1 MGGSSSAP
9 LLDKSVEVFGLK
21 GRADLNG
28 ETGTAFCFDQD
39 SGRYGVLIKGER
51 VKVKPDNLRAVE
63 YNVSEQ
69 ALAREQEDPHVP
81 ILSCDELGMHMQH
94 CANFECGKM
103 SFVVGADSVR
113 QASRLARGDDMLKL
127 CAGCQE
133 AAYCSKE
140 CQTAHWKWHKKT
152 CHVARDMRT
161 LTKAFSKDADLNRV
175 LRGYADEYAGGMD
188 KRRMI
193 HFRCPN
199 AETIKMLSDK
209 QALREG
215 GVEVDISYEP
225 IADLRIHVKSM
236 MQCPGDNSI
245 WKTALDQT
253 EHYDVAS
260 QISVAVSAPRAT
272 SRGEIHVK
280 PMLIP
285 RLR

>member
-1 MGGSSSAP
+1 
-9 LLDKSVEVFGLK
+9 
-21 GRADLNG
+21 
-28 ETGTAFCFDQD
+28 
-39 SGRYGVLIKGER
+39 
-51 VKVKPDNLRAVE
+51 
-63 YNVSEQ
+63 
-69 ALAREQEDPHVP
+69 
-81 ILSCDELGMHMQH
+81 
-94 CANFECGKM
+94 
-103 SFVVGADSVR
+103 
-113 QASRLARGDDMLKL
+113 
-127 CAGCQE
+127 
-133 AAYCSKE
+133 
-140 CQTAHWKWHKKT
+140 
-152 CHVARDMRT
+152 MRT